1 MKKNVKS
8 SILIGILICAVSYG
22 YYFYQINND
31 SKEEYYNSSQVKNWQ
46 ENHDLEQ
53 EEHKSSEIEDQDQ
66 ENQENIKLY
75 ATSAVLL
82 DASNNRIL
90 YEKDSHKKM
99 AMASTT
105 KIMTLI
111 VALENSNVDEVVTVS
126 SNAAKMPD
134 VQLNIREGEK
144 YRLGDLMYSLMLESH
159 NDSAVAIAEHVSGS
173 VEDFA
178 KLMNQ
183 KAEEIGCNDTHFVT
197 PNGLDAT
204 DEGGAHST
212 TAADLA
218 KIMSYC
224 INDSPKKEDFLKIT
238 RTPNHTFSDMDG
250 KRSLSCRNHNAFL
263 TMMEGALSG
272 KTGFTSKAGYCYVGS
287 LRRDDKTF
295 IVALLACG
303 WPNNKGYKW
312 SDTKK
317 LMNYALENYQYRSFD
332 EVELDNDKLKPI
344 VVENGQTRQIGQ
356 TALVDLK
363 VNSKEYGMLMRED
376 EEIHTEYEVE
386 DKLSAP
392 VKAGTPV
399 GEIRYLV
406 NGEICKT
413 DDIIVGSS
421 VKKINFI
428 WCLNKVVQ
436 KLLE

>member
-204 DEGGAHST
+204 DEGGTHST

-218 KIMSYC
+218 
-224 INDSPKKEDFLKIT
+224 
-238 RTPNHTFSDMDG
+238 
-250 KRSLSCRNHNAFL
+250 
-263 TMMEGALSG
+263 
-272 KTGFTSKAGYCYVGS
+272 
-287 LRRDDKTF
+287 
-295 IVALLACG
+295 
-303 WPNNKGYKW
+303 NKN
-312 SDTKK
+312 T
-317 LMNYALENYQYRSFD
+317 
-332 EVELDNDKLKPI
+332 
-344 VVENGQTRQIGQ
+344 
-356 TALVDLK
+356 
-363 VNSKEYGMLMRED
+363 
-376 EEIHTEYEVE
+376 
-386 DKLSAP
+386 
-392 VKAGTPV
+392 
-399 GEIRYLV
+399 
-406 NGEICKT
+406 
-413 DDIIVGSS
+413 
-421 VKKINFI
+421 
-428 WCLNKVVQ
+428 
-436 KLLE
+436 

>member
-1 MKKNVKS
+1 MKS

-204 DEGGAHST
+204 DEGGTHST

-392 VKAGTPV
+392 VKEGTPV

>member
-1 MKKNVKS
+1 
-8 SILIGILICAVSYG
+8 
-22 YYFYQINND
+22 
-31 SKEEYYNSSQVKNWQ
+31 
-46 ENHDLEQ
+46 
-53 EEHKSSEIEDQDQ
+53 
-66 ENQENIKLY
+66 
-75 ATSAVLL
+75 
-82 DASNNRIL
+82 
-90 YEKDSHKKM
+90 
-99 AMASTT
+99 
-105 KIMTLI
+105 
-111 VALENSNVDEVVTVS
+111 
-126 SNAAKMPD
+126 MPD

-204 DEGGAHST
+204 DEGGTHST

-392 VKAGTPV
+392 VKEGTPV

>member
-8 SILIGILICAVSYG
+8 SILIGILICAVSYW
-22 YYFYQINND
+22 YYLYQINNE

-392 VKAGTPV
+392 VKEGTPV